1 MSSCDCGEFE
11 ALSFIYPIFTI
22 TTGFLL
28 ERLLTD
34 NFGPNSENSP
44 VLYCCWAIGYSL
56 CLIVYLGMFLRMF
69 TSGSMRRQ
77 LQGLRSAVTQTG
89 VGVAMLQMDE
99 KRLRSVC
106 SNLRRHVRDIAD
118 HNRRYHLL
126 NLLNMAFLWD
136 KDHSGVLSYEEFE
149 TMTDYAIRHFDIEP
163 ENFKKLILPLK
174 KNAMAR
180 KNTTDE
186 EGKSQKS
193 KRKSSAAKDSSPTNA
208 EWLKKLE
215 PCFHGGDSMSGQ
227 TAHGISCPNSVQYDD
242 VHIDCLSL
250 APHSTFDK
258 RFSEHTIIPPE
269 LLVSKAETR
278 PCIKIL
284 ENKEGL
290 LWCYGENDSVLFTH
304 DRCPLQEHVV
314 SVKYEIPKPE
324 NAEKVEKTGLHFDE
338 FLARMK
344 NSRPNRPQVYV
355 AEH

>member
-1 MSSCDCGEFE
+1 M
-11 ALSFIYPIFTI
+11 TI

-34 NFGPNSENSP
+34 NFGPDSESSP

-56 CLIVYLGMFLRMF
+56 SLIVFLGMFLRMF
-69 TSGSMRRQ
+69 TSGAMRRQ

-99 KRLRSVC
+99 KRLRSIC
-106 SNLRRHVRDIAD
+106 SNLRRHVRDIED

-149 TMTDYAIRHFDIEP
+149 TMTDYAIRHFDIKP
-163 ENFKKLILPLK
+163 ENFTKLILPLK

-180 KNTTDE
+180 KNITD
-186 EGKSQKS
+186 
-193 KRKSSAAKDSSPTNA
+193 RKKSAAEDSPPTNA

-215 PCFHGGDSMSGQ
+215 KCFSGGDAMSGQ
-227 TAHGISCPNSVQYDD
+227 TARGISCPGTVEYDD

-250 APHSTFDK
+250 KSEYPIDE
-258 RFSEHTIIPPE
+258 RFSKYPIIPPE
-269 LLVSKAETR
+269 LLVSKVQTR
-278 PCIKIL
+278 PYIKIL

-304 DRCPLQEHVV
+304 DRCPIQEHVV
-314 SVKYEIPKPE
+314 SVHYEIPKTE
-324 NAEKVEKTGLHFDE
+324 NAEESISKGKTGLHFDE
-338 FLARMK
+338 FLAFMK
-344 NSRPNRPQVYV
+344 NSRPNKPQVYV
-355 AEH
+355 GEH